1 MASGPVQ
8 AVTDFS
14 AFAAQ
19 KKDARENDPEALK
32 AAAKQFEALFA
43 QMLLKSMRDASS
55 GEDILG
61 GGEQGDLYRDLF
73 DRQLALS
80 LAENGNNGRGLG
92 IAEMMVR
99 QMTPKG
105 AAPEAPAAKPASPD
119 DFIRNVLP
127 HARAAADRLGV
138 APHLVVAQSALE
150 TGWGRHVPGG
160 NHFGIKARA
169 GEADI
174 EAMTQE
180 FGPQGPYRERA
191 AFRAYRSVAESFGD
205 YARLLASNERYAGA
219 VNAGE
224 DSAKF
229 AGGLAAGGYATD
241 PQYAAKLAKLA
252 DDPAFQARVAAAS
265 RKLGA

>member
-1 MASGPVQ
+1 MTNLS

-14 AFAAQ
+14 VFAAQ

-43 QMLLKSMRDASS
+43 QMLLKSMRDASG

-99 QMTPKG
+99 QLTPRG
-105 AAPEAPAAKPASPD
+105 AEAPAGAKPASPD
-119 DFIRNVLP
+119 EFIQQVLP

-150 TGWGRHVPGG
+150 TGWGRHAPEGS
-160 NHFGIKARA
+160 NNYFGIKSRP
-169 GEADI
+169 GQADVQ
-174 EAMTQE
+174 AMTQE
-180 FGPQGPYRERA
+180 FGPEGPRRERA

-205 YARLLASNERYAGA
+205 YARLVGGSERYAGA
-219 VNAGE
+219 VHAGA

-229 AGGLAAGGYATD
+229 AQGLARGGYATD
-241 PQYAAKLAKLA
+241 PHYAAKLQTLA
-252 DDPAFQARVAAAS
+252 DDPSFQARVAAAA
-265 RKLGA
+265 RKV